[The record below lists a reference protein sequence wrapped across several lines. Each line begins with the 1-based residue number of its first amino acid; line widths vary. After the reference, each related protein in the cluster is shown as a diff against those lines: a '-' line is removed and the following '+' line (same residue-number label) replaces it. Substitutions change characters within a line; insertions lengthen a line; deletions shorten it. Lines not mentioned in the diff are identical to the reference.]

1 MTDARREAQRIFDT
15 LASEYDRSGVDYFGP
30 VGERLVALVKIGSG
44 ESVLDIG
51 CGRGAVLFHAA
62 RAVGEHGRVVGVDL
76 STAMVEAV
84 RKEAR
89 ASEMPQVEAMVGEGQ
104 SPPFPEQSFDVV
116 TGGMS
121 VHMLADIPAALRA
134 YHQVLRPRGRLG
146 LSAPATVER
155 PAPEVFGLR
164 SIARFSAAHDAGSGI
179 YPYTEA
185 FGGARR
191 LRGDLLAAGFE
202 EVEVLEEPAFI
213 CTDSAER
220 FLRWT
225 WTHGMRKLWERVSPD
240 ERRRAERAITTEA
253 RARSERTDRIVLR
266 TPVMYV
272 TAVRPALHATAGPSD
287 RDPA

>member
-1 MTDARREAQRIFDT
+1 MTDARREAQLVFNG
-15 LASEYDRSGVDYFGP
+15 LAPEYDRSGVAYFGP
-30 VGERLVALVKIGSG
+30 VGERLVALVDIGSG

-62 RAVGEHGRVVGVDL
+62 RAVGEHGRVVGIDL

-84 RKEAR
+84 EKEAR
-89 ASEMPQVEAMVGEGQ
+89 ERGLSQVDAVVGEGR
-104 SPPFPEQSFDVV
+104 SPQFPEASFDVV

-121 VHMLADIPAALRA
+121 VHMLADIPAVLRA
-134 YHQVLRPRGRLG
+134 CHHLLCLGGRLG
-146 LSAPATVER
+146 LSAPATVDH

-179 YPYTEA
+179 YPYAEA

-191 LRGDLLAAGFE
+191 LRGDLMAAGFE
-202 EVEVLEEPAFI
+202 NVEIMEEPAFI
-213 CTDSAER
+213 SADSAES

-225 WTHGMRKLWERVSPD
+225 RTHGMRKLWDRVSPE
-240 ERRRAERAITTEA
+240 ERCRAERAITAEA

-272 TAVRPALHATAGPSD
+272 TASRPPLDATTGLSD
-287 RDPA
+287 RGRA